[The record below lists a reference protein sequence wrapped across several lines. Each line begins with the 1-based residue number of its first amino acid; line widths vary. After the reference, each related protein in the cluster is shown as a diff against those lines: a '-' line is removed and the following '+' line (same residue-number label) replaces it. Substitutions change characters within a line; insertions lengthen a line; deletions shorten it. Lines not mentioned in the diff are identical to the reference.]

1 MEIRSNKTAYP
12 DCSFVG
18 TEILITDQWTE
29 CQGPSSGK
37 VWPAYDKNRANRS
50 QSVQRVQ
57 KQGEAFPLEKR

>member
-1 MEIRSNKTAYP
+1 MEIRLNKTAYP

-37 VWPAYDKNRANRS
+37 DKVWPAYDKNRANRS
-50 QSVQRVQ
+50 RS
-57 KQGEAFPLEKR
+57 